1 MWCLNVKINLGVNFS
16 VVNLFSMSSSAD
28 LSNPHSLPTHS
39 PRLGQNKWKRKR
51 ERGKVVWYR
60 KKQFKGILGLVCLVG
75 LFFIFNGFMLL
86 RLQLDDETCGN
97 KDMSVQNSPS
107 ISVSIKVHFF
117 FLNKI
122 ICSNVLWTWRR
133 KWSDFMDA
141 MVWYFV
147 VN

>member
-16 VVNLFSMSSSAD
+16 VVNLFSMSPSAD

-39 PRLGQNKWKRKR
+39 PRLGQKKWKRKG

-86 RLQLDDETCGN
+86 RLQLDDETSGN

-117 FLNKI
+117 FKKSS
-122 ICSNVLWTWRR
+122 CSNVLWTWRR

-141 MVWYFV
+141 MVW
-147 VN
+147 